1 MKINICFWLA
11 PAIISVSVC
20 AADQQS
26 TITTGAFQGSQGN
39 AAINQAAGD
48 HNLQAN
54 SHAIGNTVS
63 LLHHQE
69 SHPVLT
75 SDHDSTSSSQIE
87 SQAFADFVGQ
97 LSVNQVSGTGNIQAN
112 LGTVAFTS
120 QDHFSLSDDAL
131 TQVAGSGSAQ
141 LPSVQNGQHK
151 SEIALDSFSGAQGA
165 VQANQI
171 SGDQN
176 IAINQFSLQYPNGN

>member
-1 MKINICFWLA
+1 MNICFWLA
-11 PAIISVSVC
+11 PAIISTSVF

-26 TITTGAFQGSQGN
+26 TIARGTFQGSQGN

-54 SHAIGNTVS
+54 GHAIGNTVS
-63 LLHHQE
+63 IQNQQE
-69 SHPVLT
+69 TYMALT
-75 SDHDSTSSSQIE
+75 PDHGNTSSSRIE
-87 SQAFADFVGQ
+87 SQAFAGFEGL

-120 QDHFSLSDDAL
+120 LNHFSLSDNAL
-131 TQVAGSGSAQ
+131 TEVAGSGSA
-141 LPSVQNGQHK
+141 PTPTVQDGQHK
-151 SEIALDSFSGAQGA
+151 SDIAQDSFSGVQGA
-165 VQANQI
+165 AQINQI

-176 IAINQFSLQYPNGN
+176 IAINQFSLQFPNGK